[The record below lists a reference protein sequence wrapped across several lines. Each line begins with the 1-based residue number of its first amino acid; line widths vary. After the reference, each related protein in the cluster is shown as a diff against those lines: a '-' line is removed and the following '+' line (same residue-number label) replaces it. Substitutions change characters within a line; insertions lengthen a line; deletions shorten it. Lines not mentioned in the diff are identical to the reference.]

1 MSIDF
6 GKLIDI
12 NYWFEGVV
20 GSTSSIPVVESNSI
34 FFQYFVYS
42 FIALAVIG
50 VALKIVQSYLPINH
64 PLVKKF
70 PLWSSQFIW
79 ISILGMFWFTL
90 RQTKVS
96 LFGARFWTLI
106 GIVWLV
112 ILIAQIAKYF
122 IRNYLIEHR
131 FYKKSLKTTQK

>member
-34 FFQYFVYS
+34 FFQYFVYT

-50 VALKIVQSYLPINH
+50 VALKIAQSYLPITH

-122 IRNYLIEHR
+122 IRNYSIEYR